1 MNKFRRIGILTSGGD
16 APGMNAAVRAVART
30 ALSHGVEVYGIY
42 EGYAGLIHDNMKL
55 FSNPSELSNIIS
67 RSGTILYSARCLEF
81 LDEEYRKKAVEL
93 CRERHI
99 DGIVAIGGDGTFR
112 GATKLS
118 LLGIPTIGIPGT
130 IDNDITSTDYTIGF
144 DTAMNTVVDLVDKL
158 RDTCESHARCD
169 VVEVMGRWAGHIAL
183 RTGIACG
190 ASAVA
195 IPEIPFDEEK
205 AINDIIEQKKNG
217 KRSFIVIVSEGLPGY
232 AEKLAK
238 TIQERTGIETKF
250 ARPAHVQ
257 RGGSPTL
264 VDRLTATE
272 MGVYA
277 VEKLF
282 EGKSDI
288 VVCKVD
294 DKICDFDITRALMVD
309 SMFKGKLTAD
319 EIAALSPEDKAW
331 AETRCEKVLDGM
343 KRLYHIANMVK

>member
-1 MNKFRRIGILTSGGD
+1 
-16 APGMNAAVRAVART
+16 
-30 ALSHGVEVYGIY
+30 
-42 EGYAGLIHDNMKL
+42 
-55 FSNPSELSNIIS
+55 
-67 RSGTILYSARCLEF
+67 
-81 LDEEYRKKAVEL
+81 
-93 CRERHI
+93 
-99 DGIVAIGGDGTFR
+99 
-112 GATKLS
+112 
-118 LLGIPTIGIPGT
+118 
-130 IDNDITSTDYTIGF
+130 
-144 DTAMNTVVDLVDKL
+144 MNTVVDLVDKL

-217 KRSFIVIVSEGLPGY
+217 KRSFIVIVSEGLLGY

-319 EIAALSPEDKAW
+319 EIPALSPEDKAW
-331 AETRCEKVLDGM
+331 AEARCEKVLDGM